1 MRTLKNVKGTEYVR
15 LKKLTE
21 INDLLAKG
29 WMFCSSTEWH
39 EWLEKKVEKPVEKP
53 VVKKPVVKKPV
64 VEKPVVEKSSLLDSL
79 VKPNPLGKKVIK
91 KWKKGNK
98 KKE

>member
-1 MRTLKNVKGTEYVR
+1 MRTLKNAEGTEYVR

-29 WMFCSSTEWH
+29 WMLCSSTEWH
-39 EWLEKKVEKPVEKP
+39 EWVEKKVEKPVEKP
-53 VVKKPVVKKPV
+53 VVKKPVVEKPV
-64 VEKPVVEKSSLLDSL
+64 VKEPVVEKSSLLDSL